1 MSTKI
6 GLLQTKILL
15 TLKNRPTHGYHLMKE
30 LKGDGELTSPGTIY
44 PALNALLKMGLV
56 DFTEK
61 NSSAAK
67 RKIYYLTEMGAA
79 QLAKTEKM
87 FFESII
93 HNMNEDIVKYSIDW
107 FNKYLDIQEGS
118 NIIYSCADSVELY
131 NVLLGSVGNSGK
143 LYVVP
148 RIDIDGVPKGVN
160 IITEND
166 IDYLSDIDF
175 AIFFDGIAPLVPAT
189 VNLENLCTKLH
200 KVLDKNGIFV
210 FSILDANNIVL
221 KTLTSTLMP
230 INIQQTHTKEDIE
243 IIISKYFYFEKIHSD
258 NLITYLCR
266 ISHNPA

>member
-15 TLKNRPTHGYHLMKE
+15 ILKIRPTHGYHLMKE

-56 DFTEK
+56 DYTEK

-67 RKIYYLTEMGAA
+67 RKIYRLTEKGAA

-131 NVLLGSVGNSGK
+131 NVLLKGVGDSGK

-148 RIDIDGVPKGVN
+148 RIDIDGIPEGVN

-166 IDYLSDIDF
+166 IDNLKDIDY
-175 AIFFDGIAPLVPAT
+175 AIFFDGIPPLVPAA
-189 VNLENLCTKLH
+189 VNLENLCTKLN
-200 KVLDKNGIFV
+200 KVLDKNGTFV
-210 FSILDANNIVL
+210 FSILDSNNIVL

-230 INIQQTHTKEDIE
+230 INIQQAHKKEDIE
-243 IIISKYFYFEKIHSD
+243 IIISKYFYFETIYND
-258 NLITYLCR
+258 NLINYICR
-266 ISHNPA
+266 IFQN

>member
-1 MSTKI
+1 MSQSIEIDIIRFNMSTKI
-6 GLLQTKILL
+6 GLLQTRILL

-44 PALNALLKMGLV
+44 PALNALLKMGL
-56 DFTEK
+56 
-61 NSSAAK
+61 
-67 RKIYYLTEMGAA
+67 A

-131 NVLLGSVGNSGK
+131 NVLLRNVGDSGR

-166 IDYLSDIDF
+166 IDDLSDIDF
-175 AIFFDGIAPLVPAT
+175 AIFFDGIPPLVPAT

-243 IIISKYFYFEKIHSD
+243 IIISKYFYFEKIHND

-266 ISHNPA
+266 IPHNST